1 MLRTGIIPRSKHV
14 VKMQL
19 LKSEKLI
26 WVYFPARMT
35 NQTALQKDD
44 LKDIPMSD
52 QFASLATKLDLLF
65 EYITL
70 PDGKRFVYD
79 DVVRLGGVDRG
90 AISRLRS
97 GKKLE
102 PSFQTMVGLA
112 GAFNVPLSYFGTE
125 MTDDEVRRFLADFAS
140 NQDDKVLR
148 RIETREQNRPNQEAE
163 AIAMR
168 AAYLDEEGR
177 RTVAAM
183 IDYVLKS
190 QGVTV
195 PWESEA

>member
-1 MLRTGIIPRSKHV
+1 
-14 VKMQL
+14 
-19 LKSEKLI
+19 
-26 WVYFPARMT
+26 MT
-35 NQTALQKDD
+35 HQTALQKDD

-125 MTDDEVRRFLADFAS
+125 MTEDEVRRFLTDFAS
-140 NQDDKVLR
+140 NQDDGVLR
-148 RIETREQNRPNQEAE
+148 RIEAREQNRAQPG
-163 AIAMR
+163 
-168 AAYLDEEGR
+168 GR
-177 RTVAAM
+177 GHCHAR
-183 IDYVLKS
+183 LLS
-190 QGVTV
+190 G
-195 PWESEA
+195 

>member
-1 MLRTGIIPRSKHV
+1 
-14 VKMQL
+14 
-19 LKSEKLI
+19 
-26 WVYFPARMT
+26 
-35 NQTALQKDD
+35 
-44 LKDIPMSD
+44 MSD
-52 QFASLATKLDLLF
+52 PFASLATKLDLLF
-65 EYITL
+65 EYVTH
-70 PDGKRFVYD
+70 PDGRRFVYD
-79 DVVRLGGVDRG
+79 DVERLGGVDRG

-125 MTDDEVRRFLADFAS
+125 MSEDEVRRFLTDFANS
-140 NQDDKVLR
+140 RDEGLLH
-148 RIETREQNRPNQEAE
+148 RIEAREQNRPNQEAE

-190 QGVTV
+190 QGVTI
-195 PWESEA
+195 PWESEG

>member
-1 MLRTGIIPRSKHV
+1 
-14 VKMQL
+14 
-19 LKSEKLI
+19 
-26 WVYFPARMT
+26 
-35 NQTALQKDD
+35 
-44 LKDIPMSD
+44 MSD

-125 MTDDEVRRFLADFAS
+125 MTDDEVRRFLTEFADS
-140 NQDDKVLR
+140 QDDGLLQ
-148 RIETREQNRPNQEAE
+148 RIEAREQNRPNQEAE

-168 AAYLDEEGR
+168 ASYLDEEGR

-195 PWESEA
+195 PWQSET